1 MRLLSNLKIYFCFFA
16 IFLLFFTISCTV
28 GGDRVDVKPFR
39 FAYLADLHVSDVA
52 ANVEDLEFS
61 IADIVAQDSLDF
73 VIFAGDITEF
83 GSDEEIELA
92 KSIMDRL
99 DIPYYILSGNHDSK
113 WSESGCN
120 TFIEVFGYEVFHFE
134 HNGVHFIGTNSGPNM
149 RMMPALVPRE
159 AMVWLD
165 SVTREIPRQAPVI
178 FVNHY
183 PLDDAMLNHGE
194 VLDLLRRTNIQLAMC
209 GHGHNNVVL
218 DYDGVRGVMG
228 RSNLRGGKVAAG
240 KAGYN
245 IVSVAGD
252 SLWMNVR
259 AGGVT
264 EAEAWFGVRLLGRG
278 ENVAC
283 VSGVSGA
290 AGEVREAGVSGA
302 AGAEAGRSAAGA
314 AGAAATAA
322 AADERSE
329 SARASVAAAGEGD
342 SARKVVS
349 VWEFQDNSDIGSA
362 PAYAFGNVY
371 ISNTAG
377 VIKAL
382 DGGSGEGV
390 WSYATGGKVFSS
402 PAVDSVS
409 GVLVVGSSDNYIY
422 GLDARSGELRW
433 RVVTGKSVLG
443 SPYIYKGVAFIGG
456 SDNVFRAVDVASGE
470 LVWKFEGVRS
480 FVESRPWVDESGV
493 YFGDWGNRVYAL
505 DVRSGELRWE
515 WSNSRGRGL
524 SAAAVWPVKVGS
536 HLFVVTPERRVHAI
550 DASSGRELWWHRGG
564 REAIGLSEDGSALYI
579 KTMQDTVIAFDA
591 VKFIRAGVGSPASG
605 RVDEF
610 LGGGSSGSSSGSFS
624 LTAAPGARWPGRAG
638 SPVVLW
644 QSHTGY
650 GYEIAPSPITSAYG
664 LVFIPTDKGD
674 IFALN
679 AVDGSVA
686 WSYRFSI
693 ALINYVLP
701 IGNGELLVTSMDGK
715 VARLRVGRS

>member
-1 MRLLSNLKIYFCFFA
+1 MRLLSNLKICFCFFA
-16 IFLLFFTISCTV
+16 IFLLFFTISCTG
-28 GGDRVDVKPFR
+28 GGDRVNVKPFR

-83 GSDEEIELA
+83 GSDEEIGLA

-264 EAEAWFGVRLLGRG
+264 EAEPWFGVRLLGWR
-278 ENVAC
+278 EN
-283 VSGVSGA
+283 
-290 AGEVREAGVSGA
+290 A

-329 SARASVAAAGEGD
+329 SARASVAAGEGD
-342 SARKVVS
+342 SASAVAQ

-382 DGGSGEGV
+382 DGGSGEVV

-409 GVLVVGSSDNYIY
+409 GVLVVGSSDNSIY

-591 VKFIRAGVGSPASG
+591 VKFIRGGVGSPASG

-610 LGGGSSGSSSGSFS
+610 LGGGSSASSSGSFS